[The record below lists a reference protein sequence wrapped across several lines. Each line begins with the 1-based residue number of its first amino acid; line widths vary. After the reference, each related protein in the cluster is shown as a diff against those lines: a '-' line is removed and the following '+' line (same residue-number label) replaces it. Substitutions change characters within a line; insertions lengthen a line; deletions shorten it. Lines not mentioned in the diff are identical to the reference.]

1 MNYLM
6 KRITLV
12 IILMCSAL
20 FAQNTPPVVTNVDF
34 NMRNDGSKIVDITY
48 DVYDAQGQTMTV
60 TIAASSDGGVT
71 WNLPITQVSGE
82 VGSGITN
89 GTGKT
94 IAWNAGAEIPN
105 FYSATVQIRITA
117 DNGVF
122 NACAGS
128 PTVTYAGKIYE
139 TFGIRNNIG

>member
-1 MNYLM
+1 MKMNYLM

-60 TIAASSDGGVT
+60 TIAASSDGGAT
-71 WNLPITQVSGE
+71 WNLPITQVAGA

-94 IAWNAGAEIPN
+94 IVWNAGAEIPN
-105 FYSATVQIRITA
+105 FLILHT
-117 DNGVF
+117 
-122 NACAGS
+122 
-128 PTVTYAGKIYE
+128 
-139 TFGIRNNIG
+139 